1 MTNKKRI
8 LWQKIARKR
17 HPYYT
22 IQLFDIPA
30 AVYYL
35 QLTPIKTTNH
45 IEKKTNTTKYL
56 IP

>member
-1 MTNKKRI
+1 MAKNS
-8 LWQKIARKR
+8 QKT
-17 HPYYT
+17 PTLLYT